1 LITAVKVRI
10 SGAECQSLVRAR
22 IGMGL
27 RTQGTRFRATA
38 VAPAGR
44 GDKEVLTLSWAHRT
58 IYLTFDTDWRIT
70 YSDGQTI
77 VGMQAILDY
86 ESSDGW
92 ELVAA
97 VVEDR
102 DEYGERDSAGAY
114 RLFFKRPA

>member
-1 LITAVKVRI
+1 
-10 SGAECQSLVRAR
+10 
-22 IGMGL
+22 M
-27 RTQGTRFRATA
+27 
-38 VAPAGR
+38 
-44 GDKEVLTLSWAHRT
+44 SWAHRT

-97 VVEDR
+97 VVEDVR
-102 DEYGERDSAGAY
+102 EGKCSVEEAERVYGVSVDTHGWVGA
-114 RLFFKRPA
+114 RTAQ